1 MQVTSPAGRDTPD
14 PAPAPRWARWFV
26 AVYLGLFVLCGVAG
40 FEAWPLTGWRLFA
53 DARQARQPGF
63 QAVTVDGAGRETPVP
78 FRDLPAG
85 YHGDVQ
91 VLRGFAGLAATR
103 QARQPGFQAV
113 TVDGAGRETPV
124 PFRDLPAGYHGDV
137 QVLRGFAGLTA
148 TRQAA
153 VCQAWATAVRVRG
166 GEVAEVRIY
175 QTVTDVSRRAG
186 DRGAPPE
193 RTLRFTCRPGRP
205 G

>member
-53 DARQARQPGF
+53 DARQARQAGF

-91 VLRGFAGLAATR
+91 VLK
-103 QARQPGFQAV
+103 
-113 TVDGAGRETPV
+113 
-124 PFRDLPAGYHGDV
+124 
-137 QVLRGFAGLTA
+137 GFAGLTA

-153 VCQAWATAVRVRG
+153 VCQAWATAVGDRG
-166 GEVAEVRIY
+166 GEVAEVRVY
-175 QTVTDVSRRAG
+175 QTVTDVSRRVG

>member
-1 MQVTSPAGRDTPD
+1 VSAMREEPRPPAG
-14 PAPAPRWARWFV
+14 PAAAPRWARWFV
-26 AVYLGLFVLCGVAG
+26 GVYLGLFVLCGVAG

-63 QAVTVDGAGRETPVP
+63 QAVAVDGAGRETPIP

-91 VLRGFAGLAATR
+91 VLKGFAA
-103 QARQPGFQAV
+103 
-113 TVDGAGRETPV
+113 
-124 PFRDLPAGYHGDV
+124 LPPA
-137 QVLRGFAGLTA
+137 
-148 TRQAA
+148 RQAA
-153 VCQAWATAVRVRG
+153 VCQAWAQAVRDRG

-175 QTVTDVSRRAG
+175 QTVTDVSRRVG
-186 DRGAPPE
+186 DRGAPPA
-193 RTLRFTCRPGRP
+193 RTLRFTCRPGRR